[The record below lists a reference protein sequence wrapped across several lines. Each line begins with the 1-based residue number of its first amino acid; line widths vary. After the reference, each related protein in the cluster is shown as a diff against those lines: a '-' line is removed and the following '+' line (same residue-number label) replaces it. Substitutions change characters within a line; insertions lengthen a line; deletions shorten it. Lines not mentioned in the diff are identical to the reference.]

1 MAAMPVLKPLHD
13 EAGLTRL
20 VVSTYQ
26 AVSGAGLAG
35 VDELDKQVRQ
45 VVDQAAELTHDGGA
59 VVFPAP
65 EKFARPIAFN
75 VLPLAGKVVDDGSF
89 ETDEEQKFRNESRKI
104 LSIPWLAVSTTCVRV
119 PVFTG
124 HSLSIN
130 AEFLPAAVRG
140 AGHRA
145 AGDRSRRRAER
156 HPDPPAGGRPGPQL
170 RRTHACRPRRG
181 ARPGVGP
188 VREQRQP
195 AQGRRPQRRPD
206 RRAAARMKELVPTV
220 DLGGW
225 DGGDAAVRAAIAD
238 QLDDACRRIGF
249 FQVVGHGVAPAV
261 VEAMVAAT
269 DEFYALPADEK
280 RQWGPPRP
288 EVNRGYSARGEE
300 GLAYSIGDERPP
312 DLFEAFNI
320 GPDDVDETDPAI
332 AVERDRLFAPNIW
345 PDRPASLR
353 PALVAYLAEVR
364 RLADVLL
371 DVFALALDLPD
382 GWFRPFTTH
391 STDTLRTIH
400 YETHPGDADPLDGQL
415 GMGAHTDYGIVTV
428 LYADQVP
435 GLQIIGP
442 DHEWHGVVPTPG
454 AFLVNLGDLTAQW
467 TNDRWRSTLHR
478 VLPPARLPDRPN
490 HRRSVAFFHDG
501 NHDAVIECLR
511 TCQSPEH
518 PPMYAPVTAGEH
530 LMGKLLGPRT
540 GTTSVAA
547 DTAGD
552 RLSAARRR

>member
-1 MAAMPVLKPLHD
+1 MSA
-13 EAGLTRL
+13 
-20 VVSTYQ
+20 
-26 AVSGAGLAG
+26 
-35 VDELDKQVRQ
+35 
-45 VVDQAAELTHDGGA
+45 
-59 VVFPAP
+59 
-65 EKFARPIAFN
+65 
-75 VLPLAGKVVDDGSF
+75 
-89 ETDEEQKFRNESRKI
+89 
-104 LSIPWLAVSTTCVRV
+104 
-119 PVFTG
+119 
-124 HSLSIN
+124 
-130 AEFLPAAVRG
+130 
-140 AGHRA
+140 
-145 AGDRSRRRAER
+145 
-156 HPDPPAGGRPGPQL
+156 
-170 RRTHACRPRRG
+170 
-181 ARPGVGP
+181 
-188 VREQRQP
+188 
-195 AQGRRPQRRPD
+195 
-206 RRAAARMKELVPTV
+206 LVPTV

-225 DGGDAAVRAAIAD
+225 DGGDDATRAAIAVR
-238 QLDDACRRIGF
+238 LDDACRRIGF
-249 FQVVGHGVAPAV
+249 FQVTGHGVDPAV

-269 DEFYALPADEK
+269 DELFALPADEK
-280 RQWGPPRP
+280 RRWGPPRP
-288 EVNRGYSARGEE
+288 EVNRGYAARGQE

-320 GPDDVDETDPAI
+320 GPDAVDETDPTV

-364 RLADVLL
+364 RVADVLL
-371 DVFALALDLPD
+371 DVFAVALGLPD

-442 DHEWHGVVPTPG
+442 DHEWHGVVPAPG

-478 VLPPARLPDRPN
+478 VLPPVRFPDRPN

-501 NHDAVIECLR
+501 NHDAVIECLP
-511 TCQSPEH
+511 TCRSPEH
-518 PPMYAPVTAGEH
+518 PPKYAPVTAGEH

-540 GTTSVAA
+540 ATTSVAA

-552 RLSAARRR
+552 RLTAARRR